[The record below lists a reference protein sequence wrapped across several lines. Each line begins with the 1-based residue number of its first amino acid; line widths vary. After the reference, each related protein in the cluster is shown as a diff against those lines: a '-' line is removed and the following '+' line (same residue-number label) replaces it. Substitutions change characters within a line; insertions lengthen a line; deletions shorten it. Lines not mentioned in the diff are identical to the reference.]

1 MPSFRLTYHPGF
13 RLRFHRTIFTLPD
26 LSSLSPFSESNGN
39 KQQPQTYHERKI
51 LPYVGPPSSSVC
63 LLSSGWHYSYKPSQ
77 LYNLVADVE
86 SYPRFIPFCTGCRII
101 KRSPAT
107 STFPERMEAELTI
120 GFLSFKESYV
130 SEVTCRPHQSVEAV
144 AASSTPLFR
153 TLSTVWRFQ
162 PASPQSPHPSRK
174 PPLSVPSSVPDLHMI
189 TKRTGE
195 GDSGPT
201 LVTLDLAFS
210 FANPVHAAVSAT
222 FFGQVSRMMVKAFE
236 ERCLDI
242 YGPGKK

>member
-130 SEVTCRPHQSVEAV
+130 SEVTCRPHQSVEV
-144 AASSTPLFR
+144 CTCESDSQHLNVSNMSSGCR
-153 TLSTVWRFQ
+153 SIIYAIIQ
-162 PASPQSPHPSRK
+162 
-174 PPLSVPSSVPDLHMI
+174 
-189 TKRTGE
+189 
-195 GDSGPT
+195 DSQHG
-201 LVTLDLAFS
+201 VAFS
-210 FANPVHAAVSAT
+210 TGIAAVTAPESQTSAFGP
-222 FFGQVSRMMVKAFE
+222 FFSTRFAYDNEKNW
-236 ERCLDI
+236 
-242 YGPGKK
+242 

>member
-51 LPYVGPPSSSVC
+51 LP
-63 LLSSGWHYSYKPSQ
+63 YKPSQ